1 VLLGA
6 CMPGPRVLVHN
17 ASGEGV
23 EIAEVHNDGSTRVHA
38 LEPGRAQTFGPA
50 VTWHVVGAAGRFE
63 LVHPGEAFASRSF
76 RLGELYRFQVE
87 EGGCIFAL
95 PADSAVPAAG
105 AIPEQPPGYP
115 LGPPACR
122 DPR

>member
-1 VLLGA
+1 
-6 CMPGPRVLVHN
+6 MPGVRVLVHN

-38 LEPGRAQTFGPA
+38 LEPGRARTFGPA
-50 VTWHVVGAAGRFE
+50 VTWHVLGPAGRFE

-76 RLGELYRFQVE
+76 GPGELYRFQVGD
-87 EGGCIFAL
+87 GGCIFAL
-95 PADSAVPAAG
+95 PADSALPAAG
-105 AIPEQPPGYP
+105 RIPEQPSGYP